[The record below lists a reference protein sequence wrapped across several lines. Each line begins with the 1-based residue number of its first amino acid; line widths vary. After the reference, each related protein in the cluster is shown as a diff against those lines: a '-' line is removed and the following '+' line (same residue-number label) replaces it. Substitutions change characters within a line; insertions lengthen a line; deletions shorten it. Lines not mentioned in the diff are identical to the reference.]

1 MYSYQRFWKQYNELS
16 QTDADIELEIAP
28 QVSIVEVQSKPN
40 QIKSRAQLAPKSKS
54 QVSAAVAPAQ
64 QLSERIVTFDPETLH
79 MDERGVIRIVGS
91 T

>member
-1 MYSYQRFWKQYNELS
+1 MYSYRRFWKQYNELS
-16 QTDADIELEIAP
+16 QTDADIELEITP

-40 QIKSRAQLAPKSKS
+40 KSKSRAQLAPKSKS
-54 QVSAAVAPAQ
+54 QVSAAVAPAP
-64 QLSERIVTFDPETLH
+64 QLSDQRVAIDPETLH